1 MVVNLFPNL
10 GAFQRTRQ
18 KPITVLP
25 NKIAEPMGCWG
36 WDGHSLYFIFL
47 LSCRMITQEIFIFE
61 LRLKILT
68 LKCLPFRASSW
79 RAPWPSWFRVW
90 FLELQL
96 VLPGGLV
103 DWEGFLNAH
112 DLAFRFWDP
121 QPGPDFLRNAG
132 EINNCVRYL
141 FLGIIKFLQKLTTFR
156 GATSTKGWKSFLFL
170 KPPSPQE
177 NNFAL
182 AIYFLSS

>member
-1 MVVNLFPNL
+1 MGTVYILLF
-10 GAFQRTRQ
+10 
-18 KPITVLP
+18 
-25 NKIAEPMGCWG
+25 
-36 WDGHSLYFIFL
+36 
-47 LSCRMITQEIFIFE
+47 SCRMITQEILIFE

-79 RAPWPSWFRVW
+79 RAPWPSWF
-90 FLELQL
+90 QSL
-96 VLPGGLV
+96 VFRIAAGASRRPG

-112 DLAFRFWDP
+112 DLAFKFWDP
-121 QPGPDFLRNAG
+121 HPGPDFLRNTG

-156 GATSTKGWKSFLFL
+156 GATSTKGWKSLVSEV
-170 KPPSPQE
+170 PSLQE
-177 NNFAL
+177 NNFTL